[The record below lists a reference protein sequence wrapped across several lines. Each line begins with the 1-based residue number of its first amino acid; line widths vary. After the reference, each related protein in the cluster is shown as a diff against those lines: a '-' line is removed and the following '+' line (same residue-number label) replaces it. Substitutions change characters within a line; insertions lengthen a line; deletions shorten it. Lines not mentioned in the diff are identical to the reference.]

1 MLHLF
6 QNKNIGDMEAG
17 EMQEKVKTPLSSETC
32 SSESKGMASIDLNS
46 RMDGEDD
53 VDDDEVE
60 VMSAADESEK
70 TGGDGNSANNS
81 SSFSGGE
88 GNMNGDDQKK
98 SSSVRPY
105 VRSKIPRLRWTP
117 DLHLSFVHAIE
128 RLGGQESKWKIYFS
142 STILNFHL
150 LTSMNIKS

>member
-1 MLHLF
+1 
-6 QNKNIGDMEAG
+6 
-17 EMQEKVKTPLSSETC
+17 
-32 SSESKGMASIDLNS
+32 
-46 RMDGEDD
+46 
-53 VDDDEVE
+53 
-60 VMSAADESEK
+60 MSAADESEK
-70 TGGDGNSANNS
+70 TAGDGNSENNS

-128 RLGGQESKWKIYFS
+128 RLGGQESVFHTKYNYYLYF
-142 STILNFHL
+142 
-150 LTSMNIKS
+150 